1 MKKRLILK
9 ISGEALSGDNKVGID
24 QEKVLEIAKEIK
36 DLYNNGEIELGIVC
50 GAGNIFRGR
59 EAIKS
64 GMDRSNADYMGMLG
78 TIINAKALES
88 ALRSLGLDARAM
100 VSLNI
105 PVVAEHYIKE
115 QCLHHMRDRN
125 RIIVFGGGT
134 GLPFFS
140 TDSCAALRAC
150 ELNCDCILMAKNGV
164 DGVYSDDPRKNKDAI
179 RYTKL
184 THQDLIDKGLQVMDQ
199 TAAALCKDNNIDI
212 FVFDMN
218 KKGNIK
224 KAANDYSFV
233 TIITNK

>member
-1 MKKRLILK
+1 MKKRVILK
-9 ISGEALSGDNKVGID
+9 ISGEALSGETKVGINQD
-24 QEKVLEIAKEIK
+24 KVLEIAKEIK
-36 DLYNNGEIELGIVC
+36 ELYNNGEIELGIVC

-64 GMDRSNADYMGMLG
+64 GMDRSSADYMGMLG
-78 TIINAKALES
+78 TIINAKALEN
-88 ALRSLGLDARAM
+88 ALRSLDLDARAM
-100 VSLNI
+100 LSLNI
-105 PVVAEHYIKE
+105 PVVAEPYIKE
-115 QCLHHMRDRN
+115 QCIHHMLRN
-125 RIIVFGGGT
+125 RIIIFGGGT

-150 ELNCDCILMAKNGV
+150 ELNCDVILMAKNGI
-164 DGVYSDDPRKNKDAI
+164 DGVYDSDPRTNKNAL
-179 RYTKL
+179 RFTKL
-184 THQDLIDKGLQVMDQ
+184 SHQDVIDKGLQVMDQ

-224 KAANDYSFV
+224 KAATDYSFG